1 MHGSFFIPAWLFED
15 ISVWTLISLFSPWE
29 LSSISLQMC
38 VQLCFLSLFFH
49 SRNSLRGCWIS
60 WVISASCRA
69 PPFLSCSSFLC
80 SVALGSGRIPQLNF
94 QLTDL
99 LFNHV
104 HASLLPFYWFF
115 FIIGSS
121 GFTIAIFSYHSED
134 TDWSTLKMC
143 YSLLFQP
150 FAPVFIPLVVRFM
163 PLSCSVSFL
172 KHWWLL
178 IVSLPLC
185 LRISGGVMLPG
196 WMCQFPIILL
206 VHVTCTEYEP
216 EGDHQWSHF
225 KVPFSAA

>member
-1 MHGSFFIPAWLFED
+1 MPFSCHLLYIFF
-15 ISVWTLISLFSPWE
+15 V
-29 LSSISLQMC
+29 
-38 VQLCFLSLFFH
+38 
-49 SRNSLRGCWIS
+49 
-60 WVISASCRA
+60 
-69 PPFLSCSSFLC
+69 
-80 SVALGSGRIPQLNF
+80 
-94 QLTDL
+94 
-99 LFNHV
+99 
-104 HASLLPFYWFF
+104 
-115 FIIGSS
+115 IGSS

-185 LRISGGVMLPG
+185 LRISGGVMLPR

-206 VHVTCTEYEP
+206 VQVTCTEYEP

-225 KVPFSAA
+225 KVPFSAALPSLYIPAQTHTHIYTPRPLQTCAILHNSVRVIWKFWSLFMLIVYYCEYTMFILVWIYKKHEYWLL

>member
-1 MHGSFFIPAWLFED
+1 MHPAELLLSFH
-15 ISVWTLISLFSPWE
+15 TLHFFVLLHWVLGE
-29 LSSISLQMC
+29 
-38 VQLCFLSLFFH
+38 FH
-49 SRNSLRGCWIS
+49 SWIFSSLIYY
-60 WVISASCRA
+60 SAVSMPFSCH
-69 PPFLSCSSFLC
+69 
-80 SVALGSGRIPQLNF
+80 
-94 QLTDL
+94 L
-99 LFNHV
+99 L
-104 HASLLPFYWFF
+104 YIFF
-115 FIIGSS
+115 VIGSS
-121 GFTIAIFSYHSED
+121 GFMIAIFSYHSED

-185 LRISGGVMLPG
+185 LRISGGVMLPR

-206 VHVTCTEYEP
+206 VQVTCTEYEP

-225 KVPFSAA
+225 KVPFSAALPSLYIPAQTHTHTYTPQDPCKPVPSFIILLESYGNSGHYLC